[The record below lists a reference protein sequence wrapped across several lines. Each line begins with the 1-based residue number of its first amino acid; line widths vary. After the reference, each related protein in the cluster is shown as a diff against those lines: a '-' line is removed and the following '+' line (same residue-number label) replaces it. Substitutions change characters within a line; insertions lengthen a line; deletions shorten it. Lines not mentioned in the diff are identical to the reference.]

1 MYLHDIIEKVIDS
14 GFYRII
20 ILFIIIYLL
29 RILFK
34 KKVNLQT
41 DIDKLVKL
49 AEDLQCSEYMIFHDA
64 AKKWSFS
71 DNKVEEDFKR
81 YLLYGEL
88 PRYVK
93 EYVEEHIQ
101 G

>member
-1 MYLHDIIEKVIDS
+1 MNLHEIIERIIDS
-14 GFYRII
+14 GLYRII
-20 ILFIIIYLL
+20 ILFLL
-29 RILFK
+29 IFLIRIFFK
-34 KKVNLQT
+34 KKVKIQT
-41 DIDKLVKL
+41 DVDNLVKL

-71 DNKVEEDFKR
+71 ENKVEEDFKR

-93 EYVEEHIQ
+93 EYVEEHIK